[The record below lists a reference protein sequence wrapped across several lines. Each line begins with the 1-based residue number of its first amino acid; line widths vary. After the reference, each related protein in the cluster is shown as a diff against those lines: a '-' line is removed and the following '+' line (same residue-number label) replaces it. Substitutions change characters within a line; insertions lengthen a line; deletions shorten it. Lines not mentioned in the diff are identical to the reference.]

1 MANVKLN
8 KKQKKDRSNK
18 WLYRHLND
26 YFFIE
31 AKKKGFRSRSAFKLL
46 QINQRFDFFF
56 KGAYVLD
63 LGAAPGGWSQ
73 ISRKLVG
80 QKGKVLGVDKIFI
93 EPINDIKFLQL
104 DINDL
109 DLEVIEYFNQK
120 VDILLSD
127 MAPNTSGHKLTDH
140 LKIIQLVETAINC
153 SNKFLKKNGFF
164 VCKIFQGGAQGK
176 LLELMRDS
184 FKKIKYIKPL
194 ASRKESSEVY
204 LFGIKK

>member
-1 MANVKLN
+1 M
-8 KKQKKDRSNK
+8 
-18 WLYRHLND
+18 
-26 YFFIE
+26 
-31 AKKKGFRSRSAFKLL
+31 
-46 QINQRFDFFF
+46 
-56 KGAYVLD
+56 
-63 LGAAPGGWSQ
+63 
-73 ISRKLVG
+73 
-80 QKGKVLGVDKIFI
+80 GVDKISI
-93 EPINDIKFLQL
+93 EPINDIKFLKQ

-109 DLEVIEYFNQK
+109 DLQVTEYFNKK

-140 LKIIQLVETAINC
+140 LKIIGLVEKAIEC
-153 SNKFLKKNGFF
+153 SHRFLKSDGFF

-184 FKKIKYIKPL
+184 LKKIKYIKPL

>member
-1 MANVKLN
+1 MPSVKLN
-8 KKQKKDRSNK
+8 KKQKNNK
-18 WLYRHLND
+18 WLHRHLND

-31 AKKKGFRSRSAFKLL
+31 AKKKGLRSRSSFKLI
-46 QINQRFDFFF
+46 QINQKFNFFF
-56 KGAYVLD
+56 KGANVLD

-73 ISRKLVG
+73 VSRKLVG
-80 QKGKVLGVDKIFI
+80 PKGKVLGIDKISI
-93 EPINDIKFLQL
+93 VPIDNIKFLKH

-109 DLEVIEYFNQK
+109 DLQVTKYFNQK

-140 LKIIQLVETAINC
+140 LKIIELVETAINC
-153 SNKFLKKNGFF
+153 SNKFLKREGYF

-176 LLELMRDS
+176 LLELMRNS
-184 FKKIKYIKPL
+184 LKKIKYIKPL

>member
-1 MANVKLN
+1 MINIKL
-8 KKQKKDRSNK
+8 KRKQKKEKSNR

-26 YFFIE
+26 HFFIE
-31 AKKKGFRSRSAFKLL
+31 AKKKGLRSRSSFKLL
-46 QINQRFDFFF
+46 QINERFNFFF

-73 ISRKLVG
+73 ISRKLIG
-80 QKGKVLGVDKIFI
+80 PKGKVLGIDKISI

-109 DLEVIEYFNQK
+109 DLQVNEYFNQK

-140 LKIIQLVETAINC
+140 LKIINLVETAIYC
-153 SNKFLKKNGFF
+153 SNKFLRTNGFF

-176 LLELMRDS
+176 LLELMRNS
-184 FKKIKYIKPL
+184 LKNIKYIKPL
-194 ASRKESSEVY
+194 ASRKASSEVY

>member
-1 MANVKLN
+1 MPSVKLN
-8 KKQKKDRSNK
+8 KKQKNNK
-18 WLYRHLND
+18 WLHRHLND

-31 AKKKGFRSRSAFKLL
+31 AKKKGLRSRSSFKLI
-46 QINQRFDFFF
+46 QINQKFNFFF
-56 KGAYVLD
+56 KGANVLD

-73 ISRKLVG
+73 VSRKLVG
-80 QKGKVLGVDKIFI
+80 PKGKVLGIDKISI
-93 EPINDIKFLQL
+93 VPIDNIKFLKH

-109 DLEVIEYFNQK
+109 DLQVTKYFNQK

-140 LKIIQLVETAINC
+140 LKIIELVETAINC
-153 SNKFLKKNGFF
+153 SNKFLKTDGFF

-176 LLELMRDS
+176 LLELMKTS
-184 FKKIKYIKPL
+184 LKKIKYIKPL